1 MTQAVDAAGPTIIGV
16 EAPAKAA
23 APAALVG
30 HIGALDGIRGLGVI
44 LVLFYHYGSS
54 AVVFGFTN
62 PILKL
67 TGIGWSGVDLF
78 FVLSGFLITG
88 ILHDSKGEQRYFRNF
103 YARRTLR
110 IFPLYYFAAIAVILL
125 AVISQLDLLGGANPM
140 WILLYVGNFQMAIEG
155 GGSILDHF
163 WSLAIEEQFY
173 LVWPVVV
180 LTLSRGKLMLVAA
193 AMVVIAPIIRTLL
206 VLNDTSDLAVYVL
219 TPARMD
225 GLAMGALL
233 ALAVRGSGGIAPLVP
248 WAWRLGAASAAVFLM
263 IVVLRR
269 DFSNG
274 DPVILTAGISLLTVM
289 YASLLVLSL
298 TFSPLKKLMELP
310 MMRWFGKYSYGLYVW
325 HPIVN
330 MVLLHSPVTERFGEI
345 TPVKALLLLLLAF
358 GVSVLTALASYK
370 FLESPLLRLKRHF
383 Q

>member
-1 MTQAVDAAGPTIIGV
+1 MTRIDDTLTDETRSANSAPSMTAASV
-16 EAPAKAA
+16 WS
-23 APAALVG
+23 G
-30 HIGALDGIRGLGVI
+30 HILALDGIRGLGVI

-54 AVVFGFTN
+54 AMALGLGSSL
-62 PILKL
+62 LKV

-88 ILHDSKGEQRYFRNF
+88 LLYDAKGKQNYFKNF

-110 IFPLYYFAAIAVILL
+110 IFPLYYFAAVVVIIL
-125 AVISQLDLLGGANPM
+125 AVTTGFGILGGSNPI

-173 LVWPVVV
+173 LVWPLIV
-180 LTLSRGKLMLVAA
+180 LSLSRRKLMIVAA
-193 AMVVIAPIIRTLL
+193 AMIVISPLVRTLL
-206 VLNDTSDLAVYVL
+206 VLNDAPDLAVYVL

-225 GLAMGALL
+225 GLAMGALI
-233 ALAVRGSGGIAPLVP
+233 ALAVRGPSGIAPLVP
-248 WAWRLGAASAAVFLM
+248 WAWRLGAMSAAAFLT
-263 IVVLRR
+263 IVILRR
-269 DFSNG
+269 DFSTE
-274 DPVILTAGISLLTVM
+274 DAVILTAGISCLTIM

-298 TFSPLKKLMELP
+298 TFRPLTSVMELP
-310 MMRWFGKYSYGLYVW
+310 VMRWFGKYSYGLYVW

-330 MVLLHSPVTERFGEI
+330 MLLLHSPLTAQFGVASKLE
-345 TPVKALLLLLLAF
+345 VVLLLALAF
-358 GVSVLTALASYK
+358 TISVLVTLASYR
-370 FLESPLLRLKRHF
+370 FLEAPLLRLKSRF

>member
-1 MTQAVDAAGPTIIGV
+1 MTQAVDPAGPAIIGM
-16 EAPAKAA
+16 EAQAKAA
-23 APAALVG
+23 PPAALAG

-54 AVVFGFTN
+54 AAVFGFTN

-88 ILHDSKGEQRYFRNF
+88 ILHDSKGEQNYFKNF

-125 AVISQLDLLGGANPM
+125 ALISQLDLLGGANPM
-140 WILLYVGNFQMAIEG
+140 WILAYVGNFQMAIEG

-173 LVWPVVV
+173 LIWPLVV
-180 LTLSRGKLMLVAA
+180 LTLSRGKLMVVAA
-193 AMVVIAPIIRTLL
+193 AMIVIAPIIRTLL
-206 VLNDTSDLAVYVL
+206 VLNNTPDLAVYVL

-233 ALAVRGSGGIAPLVP
+233 ALVVRGPAGIAPLVP
-248 WAWRLGAASAAVFLM
+248 WAWRLGAASAAAFLM

-289 YASLLVLSL
+289 YASILVLSL
-298 TFSPLKKLMELP
+298 TFGPLKKLMELP
-310 MMRWFGKYSYGLYVW
+310 VMRWFGKYSYGLYVW

-330 MVLLHSPVTERFGEI
+330 MILLHSPVTERFGEI
-345 TPVKALLLLLLAF
+345 TPVKALVLLVVAF